1 MIVDNVYE
9 SLKFD
14 ELGFNE
20 NSHIYTLKGN
30 ELPSVTTIMKPLSY
44 EVYGGIDQDIMT
56 KAAAKGTAVHQS
68 IENYLCYGI
77 ADINS
82 EYRSYFDAFL
92 AFYHEYQPIPL
103 ATELRIYHG
112 ILMYAGTLDLLCKID
127 NKVVLI
133 DYKTTAQLNPMLTRV
148 QLEAY
153 AKALE
158 SHEAKVDGKA
168 ILRLRKDG
176 TYSLEWHELNDLEA
190 WSTFTCL
197 LTVRRY
203 ITKNRKGKGE
213 KT

>member
-9 SLKFD
+9 SLRFD
-14 ELGFNE
+14 ELRFSE
-20 NSHIYTLKGN
+20 DSHIYTLKGN

-92 AFYHEYQPIPL
+92 AFYHEYRPIPL